1 MRSDLLIFGRPL
13 SRSRKKWIE
22 SSRYMLHN
30 KSTKFVLHFPQRYNI
45 DHFQRE
51 KVT

>member
-1 MRSDLLIFGRPL
+1 LIFGRRP

-30 KSTKFVLHFPQRYNI
+30 HAMHRMPKPLLLAGFATGDGWR
-45 DHFQRE
+45 
-51 KVT
+51 